1 MRPSTTSPKPGTGR
15 STSGYALYSDAD
27 AMTVCLSANTRAH
40 LASMRTTDPDDA
52 EYYVWTP
59 AEWALEGISH
69 EHFDALCRKSAASS
83 ATGGATE
90 RERRREAVYEACVT
104 ALESLVEEGVFGTA
118 GIRVVVF
125 AVSDVADPVREVEW
139 IRRLNPP
146 SRSRDV
152 WEDAVVS
159 RS

>member
-1 MRPSTTSPKPGTGR
+1 MIFEPPLSGDALTREVLRATRAAVHDLTQAGDGEEYC
-15 STSGYALYSDAD
+15 GYALYSDAD
-27 AMTVCLSANTRAH
+27 AMTVCFAANTRAH
-40 LASMRTTDPDDA
+40 LARMRTTDPDDA
-52 EYYVWTP
+52 EYCVWTP

-69 EHFDALCRKSAASS
+69 EHFDALRRK
-83 ATGGATE
+83 
-90 RERRREAVYEACVT
+90 
-104 ALESLVEEGVFGTA
+104 ESLVEEGVFGTA

-125 AVSDVADPVREVEW
+125 AISDVEDPVREVEW

-152 WEDAVVS
+152 WEDAVAS

>member
-1 MRPSTTSPKPGTGR
+1 MASHSSALWRSCRDVSPDLIGPSHGR
-15 STSGYALYSDAD
+15 SAQTDSSRLTAGLRRLRCDA
-27 AMTVCLSANTRAH
+27 
-40 LASMRTTDPDDA
+40 P
-52 EYYVWTP
+52 
-59 AEWALEGISH
+59 
-69 EHFDALCRKSAASS
+69 CRKLAASS

-90 RERRREAVYEACVT
+90 RERRRAAVYEACVT

-125 AVSDVADPVREVEW
+125 AISDVEDPVREVEW

-152 WEDAVVS
+152 WEDAVAS